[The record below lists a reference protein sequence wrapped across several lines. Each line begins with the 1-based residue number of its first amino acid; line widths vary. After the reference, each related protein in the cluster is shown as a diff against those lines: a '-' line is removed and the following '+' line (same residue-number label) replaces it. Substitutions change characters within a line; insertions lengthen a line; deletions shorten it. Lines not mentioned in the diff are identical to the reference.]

1 MAIDEYSSVYRKIFN
16 KSVMK
21 GKYQVRDKKTHELIC
36 VCESHEMAELVK
48 HSIES
53 CILSRNLEII
63 DCTISL

>member
-1 MAIDEYSSVYRKIFN
+1 MGIDEYSLIYRNIF

-36 VCESHEMAELVK
+36 ICENYEMAELVK

>member
-1 MAIDEYSSVYRKIFN
+1 MGVDEYSSVYRNLF

-36 VCESHEMAELVK
+36 VCETIEMAELVK
-48 HSIES
+48 HSIEN
-53 CILSRNLEII
+53 CVLSRSLEII